1 MKIINVPMNEI
12 IDSYGHK
19 YYEAET
25 TKSPRTKILSD
36 NNILQ
41 IFIFFIQIECIS
53 SMSKYENKQRM

>member
-1 MKIINVPMNEI
+1 MKIIDVPMNEI
-12 IDSYGHK
+12 IDS

-41 IFIFFIQIECIS
+41 IFIFFI
-53 SMSKYENKQRM
+53 